1 MMTITIE
8 EDELMVALKQAAL
21 NQATTVEAIVK
32 QALRWHLPSL
42 PSTEDTEPA
51 PPPLDEAALRKKYP
65 FIGTGRSG
73 KNHLSTQVEEI
84 LMGEIDRKDG
94 WRTPE

>member
-8 EDELMVALKQAAL
+8 EEELMVALKQAAQ

-32 QALRWHLPSL
+32 QALQWHLPSL

-51 PPPLDEAALRKKYP
+51 PPPLDAAALRKKYP
-65 FIGTGRSG
+65 FIGIWQTGKSD
-73 KNHLSTQVEEI
+73 LSEQTEDI
-84 LMGEIDRKDG
+84 LAREMGQGRVD
-94 WRTPE
+94 